1 MDELENIVKS
11 IQRKLDAIALVILG
25 DPPDVTKPG
34 VMIRL
39 DRLERADRAKTKLIW
54 LLGSGMV
61 AAAGKRFF
69 KESETKRSITFAIE
83 FQAPDR
89 TLTADEID
97 QVELYLSEKWTV

>member
-11 IQRKLDAIALVILG
+11 IQKKLDAIALVILG

-39 DRLERADRAKTKLIW
+39 DRLERSDRTKTKMLW

-61 AAAGKRFF
+61 AAAGKILF
-69 KESETKRSITFAIE
+69 S
-83 FQAPDR
+83 
-89 TLTADEID
+89 
-97 QVELYLSEKWTV
+97 YL